1 MKPILLPMLLAL
13 QLAACTVLEKGIR
26 TETGDRLHL
35 QEYGSVQR
43 QHPEVVRLAEEALES
58 IR

>member
-35 QEYGSVQR
+35 QEYGSDNAASDR
-43 QHPEVVRLAEEALES
+43 AA
-58 IR
+58 

>member
-1 MKPILLPMLLAL
+1 MLLAL

-26 TETGDRLHL
+26 TEAGDRLHL

-43 QHPEVVRLAEEALES
+43 QR
-58 IR
+58 